1 MLLFDRFK
9 GVRAFVFDV
18 DGVLTN
24 GQVLVTEQGEQL
36 RSFNIKDGYALQL
49 AVKRQYPLV
58 VITGGRSEGVR
69 LRMEGLGIRS
79 VYMYVSDKASLLSDW
94 MDANGL
100 RREEI
105 LVMGDDVPD
114 IPLMKGAGLAA
125 CPDDAIEDI
134 KQLAH
139 YISPFKGGQGAVRD
153 VIEKVMRLQGTWD
166 SNPEI
171 KSI

>member
-1 MLLFDRFK
+1 MLLFDRLK
-9 GVRAFVFDV
+9 KIRAFVFDV

-49 AVKRQYPLV
+49 AVKRNYPV
-58 VITGGRSEGVR
+58 AIITGGRSEGVR
-69 LRMEGLGIRS
+69 LRMQGLGIRS
-79 VYMYVSDKASLLSDW
+79 VYMNASDKAAILAAW
-94 MDANGL
+94 MDENKL
-100 RREEI
+100 SREEI

-114 IPLMKGAGLAA
+114 LPLMEGAGLAA
-125 CPDDAIEDI
+125 CPNDAIEDI
-134 KQLAH
+134 KHQAH
-139 YISPFKGGQGAVRD
+139 YISAVNGGQGAVRD

-166 SNPEI
+166 LNPEI

>member
-1 MLLFDRFK
+1 MLLFDRLK
-9 GVRAFVFDV
+9 GIRAFVFDV

-24 GQVLVTEQGEQL
+24 GQVLVTESGEQL

-49 AVKRQYPLV
+49 AVKCSYPV
-58 VITGGRSEGVR
+58 AIITGARSEGVR

-79 VYMYVSDKASLLSDW
+79 VYLNASDKSAILASWMQENNLS
-94 MDANGL
+94 
-100 RREEI
+100 REDL

-114 IPLMKGAGLAA
+114 LPLMEGVGLAA

-134 KQLAH
+134 KHRAH
-139 YISPFKGGQGAVRD
+139 YISPFKGGHGAVRD
-153 VIEKVMRLQGTWD
+153 VIEKVMRLQGTWE

>member
-1 MLLFDRFK
+1 MLLFERLK
-9 GVRAFVFDV
+9 GIRAFVFDV

-24 GQVLVTEQGEQL
+24 GQVLVTESGEQL

-49 AVKRQYPLV
+49 AVKRNYPLAI
-58 VITGGRSEGVR
+58 ITGSRSEGVR

-79 VYMYVSDKASLLSDW
+79 VYLNATDKAGILAEW
-94 MDANGL
+94 MLENNL
-100 RREEI
+100 RREEL

-114 IPLMKGAGLAA
+114 LPIMEGVGLAA

-134 KQLAH
+134 KQCAH
-139 YISPFKGGQGAVRD
+139 YISALKGGQGAVRD

-166 SNPEI
+166 SNAEI